1 MSDVVKSVSIANL
14 VNQRGGVVDRI
25 RQAVALLAE
34 AQAMAKAAQ
43 IGFPRLVVDNNYS
56 TRGNPALTGDYST
69 PAEAEAA
76 MIRIVDA
83 DAWKFLMNESGLR
96 TFMDAK
102 ARDEWSKQIHS
113 GEVPELTAE
122 TVEATFAQLYAARGD
137 MFERGV
143 LEHFRRLSWDYK
155 TNQPFKFGKRIILNY
170 FARDGHPDHGASNQL
185 DDLVRVFH
193 VMDGKPE
200 PDHRQGVYSLAHGAR
215 KEGHAEAENDYINLK
230 WFKKGSAHVTFK
242 RPDLVE
248 KLNAILTKHHPN
260 ALASEVR
267 R

>member
-1 MSDVVKSVSIANL
+1 MSDVVKSLSIANL

-25 RQAVALLAE
+25 RQAVSLLAE
-34 AQAMAKAAQ
+34 AQEMAKAAQ
-43 IGFPRLVVDNNYS
+43 IGFPRLVVDNSYS
-56 TRGNPALTGDYST
+56 TRSTAPLTGDYSKRG
-69 PAEAEAA
+69 EAEAA

-83 DAWKFLMNESGLR
+83 EAWKFLMNESGLR
-96 TFMDAK
+96 SFMDAK
-102 ARDEWSKQIHS
+102 AREEWSKQIHE

-155 TNQPFKFGKRIILNY
+155 TNQPFKFGKRIILSY
-170 FARDGHPDHGASNQL
+170 FASNGYPDHGSANRL

-193 VMDGKPE
+193 VVDGKPE
-200 PDHRQGVYSLAHGAR
+200 PDHRQGVYHLAYAAI
-215 KEGHAEAENDYINLK
+215 KEGRTELENDYIHLK

-242 RPDLVE
+242 RLDLVAQ
-248 KLNAILTKHHPN
+248 LNAILTKHHPN
-260 ALASEVR
+260 ALASEVCH
-267 R
+267 